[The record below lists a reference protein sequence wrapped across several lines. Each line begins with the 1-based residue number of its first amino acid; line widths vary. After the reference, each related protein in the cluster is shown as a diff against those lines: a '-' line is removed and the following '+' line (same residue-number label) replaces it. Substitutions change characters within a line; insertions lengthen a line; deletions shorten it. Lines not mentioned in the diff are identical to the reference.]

1 MRWPPAWKDGVL
13 LRSTPINCLL
23 GAPALN
29 IEGVAALNSPPAD
42 VTVLPGKWA
51 RIRAGQGGSGSA
63 GPTGKP
69 WVESNGWRVQLE
81 RTLQPGREIWVDAQ
95 PPTGQVLPAAAYLLM
110 TADAEAFGAR
120 WIVSLDESLSKK
132 VADGESA
139 AVESWKA
146 LTAALRFFGDH
157 RQWSTYETIASAG
170 VISDFAGGNRFLSH
184 ELLNLAAR
192 RAMPVRILPKAGAVS
207 ADWTGLRALVFIET
221 ARPAAGEQLQSKLTK
236 FVEGGGL
243 LIAPER
249 MIANA
254 AAREPRHGYSVWS
267 HGKGTVYVPEKPWTD
282 PWQLTADVHLLAG
295 RDLDVLRLYNAA
307 SVNIVYTQSQ
317 DGARGVVQIVN
328 YSTRAPASG
337 ITVALRKKWKRAR
350 LLGLETPN
358 GTPLTIETS
367 RYGVEVPLPAFP
379 VYAAIE
385 LEA

>member
-1 MRWPPAWKDGVL
+1 MRSTRKSPPKRAQAMVPLRRGSRPADLPLNPLSSRRGEPQTGRQSVERWPVDVSPVNIPRSNATLEMECSCARQPGTNAVAPAWKDGVL

-23 GAPALN
+23 GAPALH

-42 VTVLPGKWA
+42 VIVLPGKWA

-81 RTLQPGREIWVDAQ
+81 GTLHPGREIWVDAQ
-95 PPTGQVLPAAAYLLM
+95 PPTGQVLPASAYLLM
-110 TADAEAFGAR
+110 MADAEAFGTP
-120 WIVSLDESLSKK
+120 WVVSLDESLSKK

-146 LTAALRFFGDH
+146 LTAAFRFFADH
-157 RQWSTYETIASAG
+157 RQWSTYETIASTG

-207 ADWTGLRALVFIET
+207 ADLTGLRALVFLEA
-221 ARPAAGEQLQSKLTK
+221 ARTGAGEQLQNKLAQ

-249 MIANA
+249 MIA
-254 AAREPRHGYSVWS
+254 
-267 HGKGTVYVPEKPWTD
+267 
-282 PWQLTADVHLLAG
+282 TA
-295 RDLDVLRLYNAA
+295 
-307 SVNIVYTQSQ
+307 
-317 DGARGVVQIVN
+317 
-328 YSTRAPASG
+328 
-337 ITVALRKKWKRAR
+337 
-350 LLGLETPN
+350 
-358 GTPLTIETS
+358 
-367 RYGVEVPLPAFP
+367 
-379 VYAAIE
+379 
-385 LEA
+385 